1 MAAAEARRRSA
12 VWALLPLLL
21 RLLHPVALVLANTE
35 GWHFLL
41 NLSVA
46 DFSRHFML
54 LLHFCLPLSDAHLHL
69 SRHHI
74 VPQLID
80 WHEGGYLT
88 VDLPMSRGEVVIG
101 GPNVSSFLPT
111 AVPLLQNTVKQ
122 KSFIGSSHLGS
133 HAVLEYQ
140 FLPEQ
145 PSDAYERGSQL
156 RFYDALAEVLNSR
169 KEEQM

>member
-1 MAAAEARRRSA
+1 MLKKCS
-12 VWALLPLLL
+12 
-21 RLLHPVALVLANTE
+21 LAK
-35 GWHFLL
+35 
-41 NLSVA
+41 
-46 DFSRHFML
+46 
-54 LLHFCLPLSDAHLHL
+54 
-69 SRHHI
+69 
-74 VPQLID
+74 
-80 WHEGGYLT
+80 
-88 VDLPMSRGEVVIG
+88 
-101 GPNVSSFLPT
+101 VSSFLPT

-169 KEEQM
+169 LRLLGRLRLMKRELKRSLRVEKQGLLNRKKEEQM